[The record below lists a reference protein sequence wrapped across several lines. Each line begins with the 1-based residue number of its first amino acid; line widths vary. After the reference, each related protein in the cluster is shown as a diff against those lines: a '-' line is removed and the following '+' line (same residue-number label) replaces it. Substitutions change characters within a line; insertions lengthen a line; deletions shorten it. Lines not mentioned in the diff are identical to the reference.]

1 VQHGTSVVHA
11 VAFVPSAEQPLRVEL
26 PLGSGSGVI
35 SSGSGI
41 ISGSGTGSISGSGS
55 AVISGSGTG
64 SIIGSGSNVTGTD
77 LIGSG
82 TGSIIGSGSGSII
95 GSGTGLS
102 GNGTDLIGSGST
114 ASQPVLG
121 FTLPP
126 WGCVQL
132 VNNRSALASGPG
144 IDALGR
150 AFVTQIRELL
160 GFAKYTPVL
169 SIAGNS
175 NSNSNKRTTHNNNSS
190 EIGAADIR
198 AANIGAA
205 NIRDADLTPSPSKA
219 AATLA
224 QQLTS
229 LDHFAPASLEQ
240 LQIPSGVAVVLP
252 SADGA
257 SLWELDALVATA
269 TATATASARR
279 QLAALATML
288 DKMPNVVVPDGVARY
303 SRLAVAALERADR
316 LVAIHNRNGGADDIT
331 ADHATATDAD
341 DDDTATDAAAATDD
355 DDDDTATDADAATD
369 AAATATASLTGA
381 YVQAQKALRLAT
393 AALADPALLA
403 VLYFPDEHKLAVYL
417 PLTLP
422 LLAPI
427 VKNLVAAVKRKR
439 AGK

>member
-1 VQHGTSVVHA
+1 VPGQWGLKGSSVQHGTSVVHA

-26 PLGSGSGVI
+26 PLESGSGVISGSGSGVI
-35 SSGSGI
+35 TGSGSGI
-41 ISGSGTGSISGSGS
+41 ISGSGTDL
-55 AVISGSGTG
+55 
-64 SIIGSGSNVTGTD
+64 IGSGSNVTGTD

-82 TGSIIGSGSGSII
+82 TGSIIGSGTGSISGS
-95 GSGTGLS
+95 
-102 GNGTDLIGSGST
+102 GTDLIGSGST
-114 ASQPVLG
+114 ATQPVLG

-198 AANIGAA
+198 AANIRAAEIRAADIRATDIRAA
-205 NIRDADLTPSPSKA
+205 NLAPSPSESA
-219 AATLA
+219 AILA
-224 QQLTS
+224 MQLTS

-257 SLWELDALVATA
+257 ALWELDALVATA

-279 QLAALATML
+279 QLTALATML

-331 ADHATATDAD
+331 ADHATATDAAAATDAD

-355 DDDDTATDADAATD
+355 
-369 AAATATASLTGA
+369 AATATASLTGA